1 MPTQTLNPL
10 ILVKVVL
17 WVATVVAATLL
28 LRRHETESK
37 VRLAFLIGGVLI
49 FGFLFGLLI
58 PGGSNPNP
66 VASLRTLLASVLV
79 RGRLVLPVAA
89 MLAILLLAV
98 WISNKSIC
106 GWACQLGLLQDL
118 LHRVN
123 LPKWEPPFWL
133 SNGVRIVAFLGL
145 VGGLAAAGIDWI
157 GLVDPFH
164 IFSFNVTWGVGL
176 FSAVILAASLFV
188 YRPWCRFLCPF
199 GLVGWLLEQVSL
211 MRPRLKRD
219 VCKECQLCVK
229 ACPSGAM
236 ADFYEGSALHAD
248 CFACGACIEAC
259 PQKEALAWRTKR

>member
-10 ILVKVVL
+10 ILVKVAL
-17 WVATVVAATLL
+17 WVATVVAATVL
-28 LRRHETESK
+28 LRRHEMTSR

-49 FGFLFGLLI
+49 FGYFFGLLI
-58 PGGSNPNP
+58 PGGLNPNP

-79 RGRLVLPVAA
+79 RGQLVLPIAA
-89 MLAILLLAV
+89 MLAILLLAA
-98 WISNKSIC
+98 WISNKSTC

-133 SNGVRIVAFLGL
+133 SNGVRIFAFLGL

-157 GLVDPFH
+157 SLVDPFQ
-164 IFSFNVTWGVGL
+164 IFSFNLTWGIGL
-176 FSAVILAASLFV
+176 FSGAVLAASLFV

-211 MRPRLKRD
+211 MRPRLNRD
-219 VCKECQLCVK
+219 VCKECRLCVK

-236 ADFYEGSALHAD
+236 DDFYEGNAIHAD
-248 CFACGACIEAC
+248 CFACGAFIEAC
-259 PQKEALAWRTKR
+259 PQEDALAWRTKA